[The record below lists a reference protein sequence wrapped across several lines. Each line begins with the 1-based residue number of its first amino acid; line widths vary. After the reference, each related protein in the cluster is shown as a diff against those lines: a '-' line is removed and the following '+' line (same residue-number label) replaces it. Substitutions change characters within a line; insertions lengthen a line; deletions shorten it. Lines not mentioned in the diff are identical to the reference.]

1 MQPSIN
7 PIALIIFLGLFLLV
21 TVVGFFAARW
31 RRADLN
37 NLNEWGLGG
46 RSFGTVITW
55 FLLGGDLYTA
65 YTFVAVPGLVFLAG
79 APGFFAVP
87 YTIIAYPIVFL
98 VFPRLWAVAKKHSY
112 ITSADFVAGRFESK
126 WLGLAVAFTG
136 ILATMPYI
144 ALQLVGIQVVL
155 VALGLQGQ
163 GIWADLPLII
173 AFVVLAAYTY
183 TSGLRAPA
191 LIALVKDLLVYIA
204 VIAIIIVIPINLGG
218 FGEIFKHVP
227 IAKQTLGP
235 AGINQ
240 FWTLALGSALALF
253 LYPHAI
259 TGIFSSKGGNV
270 VKRNAAF
277 LTAYSFLLGLLAL
290 VGFMGIAAGITINA
304 HVSGIAVSGSKYSVQ
319 SSNFM
324 MPALILQQF
333 PGWFQGVAFA
343 AIAIGALVPAAV
355 MSIAASNLFT
365 RNIYTAFFRTG
376 ATPAEET
383 RVAKIVSLLV
393 KFGALMFILF
403 IPTQNA
409 LNFQLL
415 GGVWILQTLPPVI
428 IGLYTRFMHRWA
440 LLIGW
445 AVGMASGTW
454 MVVSASAGGLGL
466 VSAFTIKMNG
476 TPLLLFGK
484 YTATFYAGLL
494 AVILN
499 LVVAFVL
506 SLIFNA
512 IHLSN
517 GKDATSAADYVQSD
531 VGATPVSAMAEE

>member
-7 PIALIIFLGLFLLV
+7 PVALTIFLGLFVLV

-37 NLNEWGLGG
+37 HLNEWGLGG
-46 RSFGTVITW
+46 RSFGTIVTW

-65 YTFVAVPGLVFLAG
+65 YTFIAVPGLVFLAG

-87 YTIIAYPIVFL
+87 YTIIAFPIVFL
-98 VFPRLWAVAKKHSY
+98 VFPRLWAVAKKHNY
-112 ITSADFVAGRFESK
+112 ITAADFVAGRFESK

-163 GIWADLPLII
+163 GIWADLPLVI
-173 AFVVLAAYTY
+173 AFVILAAYTY

-191 LIALVKDLLVYIA
+191 LIAVVKDLLVYIA
-204 VIAIIIVIPINLGG
+204 VIAIIIVIPIHLGG

-227 IAKQTLGP
+227 LAKQTLAPG
-235 AGINQ
+235 GINQ

-259 TGIFSSKGGNV
+259 TGIFSSKGGNI

-304 HVSGIAVSGSKYSVQ
+304 HANGIAISGGKYSVQ
-319 SSNFM
+319 SGNFM

-365 RNIYTAFFRTG
+365 RNIYTAFFRAG

-393 KFGALMFILF
+393 KFGALVFILF

-445 AVGMASGTW
+445 AVGMVAGTW
-454 MVVSASAGGLGL
+454 MVISASAGGLGL

-484 YTATFYAGLL
+484 YTATFYAGFL

-499 LVVAFVL
+499 LVVAFVF

-512 IHLSN
+512 MHLPN
-517 GKDATSAADYVQSD
+517 GKDATSATDYEASAVD
-531 VGATPVSAMAEE
+531 AAPVSALAEE